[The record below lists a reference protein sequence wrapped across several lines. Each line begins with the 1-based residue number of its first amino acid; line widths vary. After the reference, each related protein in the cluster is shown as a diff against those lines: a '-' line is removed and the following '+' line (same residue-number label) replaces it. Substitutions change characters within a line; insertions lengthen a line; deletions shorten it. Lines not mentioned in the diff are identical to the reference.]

1 MEKETYGLNPERLP
15 TVGEWFSDNILLLIG
30 MIFTFSVLIFGIW
43 TFLDKEKKTGF
54 WTKFLVSLTAG
65 FFITILFFVYKVVMM
80 GLERL

>member
-1 MEKETYGLNPERLP
+1 MQKTPGLAPERLP

-30 MIFTFSVLIFGIW
+30 MIITFSVLIFGVW

-65 FFITILFFVYKVVMM
+65 FFLTILYFVYKFVMI

>member
-1 MEKETYGLNPERLP
+1 MQKTPGLAPERLP

-30 MIFTFSVLIFGIW
+30 MIITFSVLIFSVW

-65 FFITILFFVYKVVMM
+65 FFLTILYFVYKFVMI